1 MSIDSV
7 SGICVYYHTLL
18 HPSLSFSLCRSA
30 ITIFPQRTDARHD
43 YRIWNNQLI
52 SYAGYKQ
59 TDGKIVGDPM
69 NVEFTEVSIEKNKEG
84 FAEVD
89 TDIVNEIIILNI
101 RKLKLFYPCER

>member
-7 SGICVYYHTLL
+7 SGICVYYYTL
-18 HPSLSFSLCRSA
+18 SLSLSICRSA

-59 TDGKIVGDPM
+59 PDGKIVGDPM
-69 NVEFTEVSIEKNKEG
+69 NVEFTEVSMG
-84 FAEVD
+84 
-89 TDIVNEIIILNI
+89 
-101 RKLKLFYPCER
+101 KLKKALLIF